1 MGRAPKDHTPVMD
14 EVFGMF
20 EYHIFE
26 KLEIVDNMLAIIS
39 GDAKIERVPD
49 GFRENY
55 MREKIMDMI
64 DQIAEK
70 REASFRGNRK
80 LESGATK

>member
-1 MGRAPKDHTPVMD
+1 MGRPSKDHTLVMD

-26 KLEIVDNMLAIIS
+26 KLENVDNMLAIITVDS
-39 GDAKIERVPD
+39 KIERIPD
-49 GFRENY
+49 DFRKNY
-55 MREKIMDMI
+55 IREKMADMI

-70 REASFRGNRK
+70 REAKDRGR
-80 LESGATK
+80 